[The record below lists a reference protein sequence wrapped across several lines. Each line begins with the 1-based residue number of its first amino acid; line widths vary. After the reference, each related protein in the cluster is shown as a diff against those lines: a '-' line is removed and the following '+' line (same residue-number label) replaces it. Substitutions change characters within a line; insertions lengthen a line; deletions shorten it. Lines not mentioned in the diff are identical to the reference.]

1 MEIDNLSAETIAD
14 GLATN
19 LIGQNVIHYSS
30 LTSTMEMA
38 REEVRRGAPEGTAI
52 IADEQTAG
60 QGRMGRVWQSPRG
73 SIALS
78 VILYP
83 DVVFLPSLIMAAS
96 LAVVHSI
103 ELVAGLNPQIK
114 WPNDVLIAGKKVCG
128 ILVESQVRGNL
139 VGYSIVGLGVNVNLT
154 SSDLSDVL
162 LPATSLSGEVGREVP
177 RLDFVR
183 QLLVEMDRLYLSL
196 LGGASLCGEWRDRLV
211 TLGKRVTATWGE
223 TKYEGVAES
232 VAEDGSLLL
241 RGADGSLTRIVAGDV
256 TLRE

>member
-1 MEIDNLSAETIAD
+1 MEVNNLSAAAITR

-30 LTSTMEMA
+30 LTSTMEVA
-38 REEVRRGAPEGTAI
+38 RGEAQRGAPEGTVI

-83 DVVFLPSLIMAAS
+83 DVFFLPSLIMVAS

-103 ELVAGLNPQIK
+103 EEVTGLKPQIK
-114 WPNDVLIAGKKVCG
+114 WPNDVLMAGKKVCG
-128 ILVESQVRGNL
+128 ILVESQVRGSL
-139 VGYSIVGLGVNVNLT
+139 VDYSIVGLGVNVNLT
-154 SSDLSDVL
+154 SSDLSGVVP
-162 LPATSLSGEVGREVP
+162 PATSLSEELGREVP

-183 QLLVEMDRLYLSL
+183 QLLVELDRLYLSV
-196 LGGASLCGEWRDRLV
+196 LGGASLCGEWRDR
-211 TLGKRVTATWGE
+211 
-223 TKYEGVAES
+223 
-232 VAEDGSLLL
+232 
-241 RGADGSLTRIVAGDV
+241 
-256 TLRE
+256 